1 MRDSSNI
8 PQFSRYTIEG
18 TLGSGGMGTVYLAYH
33 EILNRPVAL
42 KVPKRELSSS
52 DHFVERFLREA
63 KALGT
68 LHHRNIVTVYDAGIE
83 NDTPYIAMKYIAG
96 KTLSELVRESGQ
108 IEIDKVIRWGRQ
120 IADAL
125 CYLHDQQ
132 ILHRDLKGANVIIDL
147 SEDAIVADFGIAQ
160 IEADSN
166 LTRGVLGT
174 PSFMSPEQAMGKD
187 LDARSDMHGLGVLLY
202 QCLTGELPFRDEN
215 SYALIQKVIHETPR
229 PISDFR
235 PETPIWLEN
244 IVHTCLKKHPGQR
257 FKNDRALLAAFD
269 NALTRPVVASKS
281 HTFLP
286 ARRRLSLVAPD
297 TPPKQKS
304 VRILDLIH
312 SRPKPLSA
320 RFDGEHTITIFGP
333 DTSKPSF
340 ARSIVQHGIFLSCAA
355 LVALVLVAPLT
366 LSHLTQPSSSETTDT
381 EHTPAYSS
389 SEITLK
395 NQETPSE
402 NSQTQAPRSSSSIDQ
417 PDNLSST
424 DDVHASDQTNTLP
437 VDTTQNQS
445 IFSLQPPEPQEQDVI
460 VINAPDL
467 VISDSISAKP
477 EVVENKPTVEIST
490 PEVIAELIEI
500 STRRELIRKLES
512 FRKVDQIRYG
522 NHNRVH
528 EPDFAYIFLLNSSNE
543 GLHAVLIPSQSGWTD
558 IYSGSDYFQEKGTF
572 YTRRGSDGKKTVI
585 KNVEPI
591 WVEVVEADVETEPA
605 PEAEPAKLKRRVTG
619 W

>member
-52 DHFVERFLREA
+52 DHFVQRFLREA

-96 KTLSELVRESGQ
+96 KTLSELIRESGQ

-125 CYLHDQQ
+125 AYLHDQQ
-132 ILHRDLKGANVIIDL
+132 ILHRDLKGANIIIDQ
-147 SEDAIVADFGIAQ
+147 SGDAVVADFGIAQ

-187 LDARSDMHGLGVLLY
+187 LDARSDMYGLGVLLY
-202 QCLTGELPFRDEN
+202 QSLTGDLPFRDDN
-215 SYALIQKVIHETPR
+215 SYALIQKVIHETPK
-229 PISDFR
+229 PVSQLR

-257 FKNDRALLAAFD
+257 FKDDRALLAAFD
-269 NALTRPVVASKS
+269 NALTRPVVASKAL
-281 HTFLP
+281 TFLP
-286 ARRRLSLVAPD
+286 ARRRLPLMTSQSS
-297 TPPKQKS
+297 PKQSS
-304 VRILDLIH
+304 VRILDLIQ

-320 RFDGEHTITIFGP
+320 SFDGEHTITLSGP
-333 DTSKPSF
+333 DKHNPSF
-340 ARSIVQHGIFLSCAA
+340 LSKIVQHGIFLSCAA

-366 LSHLTQPSSSETTDT
+366 FSNLTGQSSSKEASTKSNSIPASALSGNDVTLTKQDELIQKTGPTTTPLQTHPEAPIPSIVPPSQTNQGPDSLYRSQQTSLFSALPITKLPEAPVIETEIQENTSALD
-381 EHTPAYSS
+381 S
-389 SEITLK
+389 ITLI
-395 NQETPSE
+395 PGYAE
-402 NSQTQAPRSSSSIDQ
+402 NTLSID
-417 PDNLSST
+417 
-424 DDVHASDQTNTLP
+424 ASIP
-437 VDTTQNQS
+437 GV
-445 IFSLQPPEPQEQDVI
+445 V
-460 VINAPDL
+460 ADL
-467 VISDSISAKP
+467 IR
-477 EVVENKPTVEIST
+477 
-490 PEVIAELIEI
+490 I
-500 STRRELIRKLES
+500 STRRELIRSLELS
-512 FRKVDQIRYG
+512 RKGNQIRYG
-522 NHNRVH
+522 NRRRVQ
-528 EPDFAYIFLLNSSNE
+528 EPDLAYIFLMNSSNE

-558 IYSGSDYFQEKGTF
+558 VYTGRDYFEEKGTF
-572 YTRRGSDGKKTVI
+572 YTRQKDQEEKTVI
-585 KNVEPI
+585 EDIEPI
-591 WVEVVEADVETEPA
+591 WVEVVEEEVT
-605 PEAEPAKLKRRVTG
+605 PESEPAKLKRRVTG